1 MTATETPAEAHEEV
15 DEHHAADPVPSSGD
29 GLYRLIAS
37 NDHKD
42 VGRMWIAMSLIFFV
56 ALGGL
61 GVLNEFERLDTD
73 PQIWGSVSRAFQ
85 GWVLFRTGAIFMVV
99 IPIFIG
105 IATVVTPL
113 QVGSASI
120 AFPRLAAASFWA
132 WLFAAI
138 VHIISFVA
146 DGGLGPAQ
154 TTSVQ
159 STALT
164 MTSLSFMI
172 IALLGA
178 SVAIATTIVA
188 LRPTGMTLIDV
199 PAFSWSML
207 VACSIW
213 LLSLPVLI
221 SNMILI
227 YVDLQ
232 GRPAIDLGNGDLIWA
247 RVEWAWSQPQVFA
260 YAIPVLGVLADVI
273 PTQTK
278 SRQAGRPVL
287 LGFIGVFG
295 VLSFG
300 AWAQS
305 FWSKFPAFIYEEV
318 LYSVFAFAILLPA
331 FLAFSGAMDQIR
343 RGSFPKPGGA
353 LLGSV
358 FGALLLLDAVA
369 LGIARVSA
377 AVVPLLPFADLEP
390 NWVSIANEEG
400 VLLASSTGV
409 LIAVIA
415 AAMASALGALVH
427 WAPKIFGGFA
437 VEPLA
442 ALGAMM
448 LLAGG
453 VAAGVANVISAFDG
467 QADDIRFVESVDGL
481 TASLNLVSMIGLAA
495 LAGGAVLMILSVLPA
510 RSKKE
515 TISDDPWGG
524 QTLEWA
530 TPSPP
535 PIGNFVEPVGVVR
548 SPEPL
553 LDELEEVN

>member
-178 SVAIATTIVA
+178 SE
-188 LRPTGMTLIDV
+188 RSPRR
-199 PAFSWSML
+199 SWRF
-207 VACSIW
+207 A
-213 LLSLPVLI
+213 
-221 SNMILI
+221 
-227 YVDLQ
+227 
-232 GRPAIDLGNGDLIWA
+232 RPA
-247 RVEWAWSQPQVFA
+247 
-260 YAIPVLGVLADVI
+260 
-273 PTQTK
+273 
-278 SRQAGRPVL
+278 
-287 LGFIGVFG
+287 
-295 VLSFG
+295 
-300 AWAQS
+300 
-305 FWSKFPAFIYEEV
+305 
-318 LYSVFAFAILLPA
+318 
-331 FLAFSGAMDQIR
+331 
-343 RGSFPKPGGA
+343 
-353 LLGSV
+353 
-358 FGALLLLDAVA
+358 
-369 LGIARVSA
+369 
-377 AVVPLLPFADLEP
+377 
-390 NWVSIANEEG
+390 
-400 VLLASSTGV
+400 
-409 LIAVIA
+409 
-415 AAMASALGALVH
+415 
-427 WAPKIFGGFA
+427 
-437 VEPLA
+437 
-442 ALGAMM
+442 
-448 LLAGG
+448 
-453 VAAGVANVISAFDG
+453 
-467 QADDIRFVESVDGL
+467 
-481 TASLNLVSMIGLAA
+481 
-495 LAGGAVLMILSVLPA
+495 
-510 RSKKE
+510 
-515 TISDDPWGG
+515 
-524 QTLEWA
+524 
-530 TPSPP
+530 
-535 PIGNFVEPVGVVR
+535 
-548 SPEPL
+548 
-553 LDELEEVN
+553 